1 MRPFETLG
9 ATVTPDGRD
18 LTLHRRDG
26 DFFLY
31 LDGEE
36 LMSSREPGS
45 EIALAELALAELA
58 TARGAG
64 SGRRADC
71 RVLIGGL
78 GLGYTLR
85 AALDLVSMGSE
96 VTVAELLPAVVGWNR
111 TELADLGRPL
121 EDRRVRIEQRDVADV
136 LAEAPPGAFDVV
148 LLDVDNG
155 PSAWC
160 LEANGRLY
168 GREGIRR
175 LAKSLA
181 AGGVLGV
188 WSAYRDARFVE
199 SLEKSGFAARAV
211 PVRSRGDKGLRH
223 VVFLGRKAAARPGR
237 SRAGRSRRPG

>member
-9 ATVTPDGRD
+9 TTVTPDGRT

-36 LMSSREPGS
+36 LMSSRAPGS
-45 EIALAELALAELA
+45 EIALAELALAELVRSRK
-58 TARGAG
+58 TGPR
-64 SGRRADC
+64 DC

-85 AALDLVSMGSE
+85 ATLGLVSQGSE
-96 VTVAELLPAVVGWNR
+96 VVVAELLPAVVDWNR

-121 EDRRVRIEQRDVADV
+121 EDRRVGVEQRDVAEV
-136 LAEAPPGAFDVV
+136 IAQGRRRKFDVI

-160 LEANGRLY
+160 LEENSRLY
-168 GREGIRR
+168 GRDGIRR
-175 LAKSLA
+175 VREALSP
-181 AGGVLGV
+181 GGVLGV

-199 SLEKSGFAARAV
+199 SLDKAGFAARAV
-211 PVRSRGDKGLRH
+211 SVRARGDKGARH
-223 VVFLGRKAAARPGR
+223 VVFLGRETEKAGGRPR
-237 SRAGRSRRPG
+237 SVRKSG